1 MPNTKSAI
9 RKVKKVRKQTLLN
22 KYWKRR
28 YKLAIKKMEGIL
40 QKKDAKEAKKYFSKF
55 QSELLKSAK
64 KGPIK
69 KQNVSRKISRISKRI
84 KNINS

>member
-1 MPNTKSAI
+1 
-9 RKVKKVRKQTLLN
+9 
-22 KYWKRR
+22 
-28 YKLAIKKMEGIL
+28 MEGIL

>member
-1 MPNTKSAI
+1 MFTVFGFYKF
-9 RKVKKVRKQTLLN
+9 KKIKDL
-22 KYWKRR
+22 K
-28 YKLAIKKMEGIL
+28 KLKNL
-40 QKKDAKEAKKYFSKF
+40 F